1 MSNWFF
7 PSRGFG
13 ETEGF
18 SNPGLE
24 FFKGEPI
31 RAMAREVCQNSL
43 DAKLD
48 NYKPLRI
55 EFHRHFMKIA
65 DFPGMLEMRGILNK
79 CREFWDGQGDPKATQ
94 FIKDAIGALSN
105 DKFFVLQISDYNTTG
120 LKGAFSPEELTPWKG
135 LVQGNAFSIKT
146 SESAAGSFGIGK
158 AAPFVVSKLQT
169 VFYRTYDEENVTAA
183 QGVTHLVSFKDDNCN
198 SNEDAVRRS
207 TGYYSTN
214 SLNIPFKTIPL
225 LEQLSSRNESGTDL
239 FVPAFNFTAA
249 KAEDWKDD
257 IITEILENFL
267 YSIYSGKMEVVV
279 DDKKLNANTVEAH
292 INRLLPKTKKAASFY
307 SVISNNDNIFEESR
321 DFYGLGTLNLRLLYH
336 PDAIRKVLVVRSS
349 GMKISDIPNL
359 PKGISFVGFLELEG
373 QKLNSFFRK
382 MENPQHNK
390 WEPNRH
396 EKPDLARQYKN
407 EVEDWVRS
415 VIGEKIKEIAGDEID
430 IDLSAYFMAADREK
444 SQETDEMVENVLDTV
459 KEVEVSQDE
468 PSDKRFKV
476 KDVGGNLQNPPSGNK
491 RAGVIDDEGES
502 KGHRR
507 RTGKRKGATPKGRK
521 GYVDENGQ
529 DSVYEGMHEVFV
541 SARIIKKSNGI
552 DRLIFVA
559 EENINQGELEIVTVG
574 ENGKPLQLRVKNV
587 VGIDVSTELN
597 NGHITVFNVE
607 AGKKNKI
614 DFEIYGNQ
622 NYAMGVRAY
631 GN

>member
-48 NYKPLRI
+48 NDKPLRV
-55 EFHRHFMKIA
+55 EFHRHFMKVE
-65 DFPGMLEMRGILNK
+65 DFPGMVEMRKILNK
-79 CREFWDGQGDPKATQ
+79 CRAFWLGQGDPKAID
-94 FIKDAIGALSN
+94 FINDAINTLSGE
-105 DKFFVLQISDYNTTG
+105 KFFVLQISDYNTTG
-120 LKGAFSPEELTPWKG
+120 LEGAFSSEELTPWKG
-135 LVQGNAFSIKT
+135 LVQGNAFSIKA
-146 SESAAGSFGIGK
+146 SDSAAGSYGIGK

-169 VFYRTYDEENVTAA
+169 VFYRTFDKKKTTAA
-183 QGVTHLVSFKDDNCN
+183 QGVTHLVSFKAENCN
-198 SNEDAVRRS
+198 PLEDAVRRS

-214 SLNIPFKTIPL
+214 SLNTPFKTLPL

-239 FVPAFNFTAA
+239 FVPGFNFASA
-249 KAEDWKDD
+249 KADDWKDD
-257 IITEILENFL
+257 IIIEILENFL
-267 YSIYSGKMEVVV
+267 YSIYSGKMEVIV
-279 DDKKLNANTVEAH
+279 DDKKLNASTVEGH
-292 INRLLPKTKKAASFY
+292 ISRLLPKTKKAASFY
-307 SVISNNDNIFEESR
+307 SVISDNEKIIEESR
-321 DFYGLGTLNLRLLYH
+321 DFYGLGTLKLRVLYY

-359 PKGISFVGFLELEG
+359 PRGISFVGFLELEG

-396 EKPDLARQYKN
+396 PQTDLAKKYKN

-415 VIGEKIKEIAGDEID
+415 IIGEKIKEITGDEID
-430 IDLSAYFMAADREK
+430 VDLSAYFMASDKESTK
-444 SQETDEMVENVLDTV
+444 SDEMVEKVIDTV
-459 KEVEVSQDE
+459 KEVEISQDE
-468 PSDKRFKV
+468 PGDKRFKV
-476 KDVGGNLQNPPSGNK
+476 KDVGGNLHNPPSGNK
-491 RAGVIDDEGES
+491 RAGVIDDEGEI

-521 GYVDENGQ
+521 GYEDENGQ
-529 DSVYEGMHEVFV
+529 DTVYDGMHEVFV
-541 SARIIKKSNGI
+541 SARIIKKSNGVN
-552 DRLIFVA
+552 RLVFVA

-574 ENGKPLQLRVKNV
+574 ENGKPLQLRVKQV
-587 VGIDVSTELN
+587 AGISVSAELK

-614 DFEIYGNQ
+614 DFEIVGNQ